1 MNEQISPDNKAVLI
15 TSCDTGFG
23 NAIARKLEAEG
34 FHVFASCLNPS
45 GPGAS
50 ELNKVTSER
59 LKILGMDVSS
69 DESVAKAAEFVKENL
84 GDCKL
89 WAVVN
94 NAGVYKGL
102 SIEISSIQEFKDCLE
117 VNVLGQ
123 VRVAK
128 TFLPL
133 LRKSQGR
140 IVNVTSLGGRVGVPH
155 LSPYIV
161 SKFAAVG
168 FNECLRREMDIWGLR
183 VIGIEPE
190 PFRTPMTDTE
200 LAVARID
207 EMLPILNPSIMED
220 YGPKYFK
227 QLKTFARVYDKVVS
241 PKIYR
246 VVDSLYSAV
255 ASKYP
260 SPIYRPSRNY
270 FVEMSTIV
278 SHFLPTCVI
287 DFITRVTLFVLNCPI
302 PKMAEK
308 CL

>member
-23 NAIARKLEAEG
+23 NAFARKLDAEG
-34 FHVFASCLNPS
+34 FLVFASCLNPA
-45 GPGAS
+45 GPGAT
-50 ELNKVTSER
+50 ELNKETSER
-59 LKILGMDVSS
+59 LKILGMDVTN
-69 DESVAKAAEFVKENL
+69 DESVAKAAEFVKDNL
-84 GDCKL
+84 GNCKL
-89 WAVVN
+89 WAIVN
-94 NAGVYKGL
+94 NAGVYK
-102 SIEISSIQEFKDCLE
+102 
-117 VNVLGQ
+117 
-123 VRVAK
+123 
-128 TFLPL
+128 
-133 LRKSQGR
+133 RKSQGR
-140 IVNVTSLGGRVGVPH
+140 VVNVTSLGGRVGVPH
-155 LSPYIV
+155 LTPYIV

-168 FNECLRREMDIWGLR
+168 FTECLRREMDIWGLR

-190 PFRTPMTDTE
+190 PFRTPMTNTE
-200 LAVARID
+200 VAVTRLD
-207 EMLPILNPSIMED
+207 EMLPTLNPSIMED

-227 QLKTFARVYDKVVS
+227 QLKAFVMLYDKVVS

-246 VVDSLYSAV
+246 VVDALYSAV

-278 SHFLPTCVI
+278 THFLPTCVM
-287 DFITRVTLFVLNCPI
+287 DFITRVTLFVLNSPI